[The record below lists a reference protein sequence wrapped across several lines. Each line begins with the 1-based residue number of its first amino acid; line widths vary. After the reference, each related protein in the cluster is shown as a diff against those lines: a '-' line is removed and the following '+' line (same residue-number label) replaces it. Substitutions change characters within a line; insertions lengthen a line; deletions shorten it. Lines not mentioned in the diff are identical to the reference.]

1 MAESYQIQPYMKE
14 LLARDATF
22 RLHTVSPSQRPYV
35 LPMSKAAVYDNK
47 AYAPFLRQRVRPKDA
62 IDLAKQDGVVYQIPC
77 GGGKVFIGESGR
89 PTQVRTKE
97 HDRDIRL
104 ANN

>member
-1 MAESYQIQPYMKE
+1 
-14 LLARDATF
+14 
-22 RLHTVSPSQRPYV
+22 
-35 LPMSKAAVYDNK
+35 MSKAAVYDNK
-47 AYAPFLRQRVRPKDA
+47 AYAPFLSQRVRPKDA

-77 GGGKVFIGESGR
+77 GGGKVVIGESGR

-104 ANN
+104 ANNWRGSICWNPYDMQSTVTRNA

>member
-1 MAESYQIQPYMKE
+1 
-14 LLARDATF
+14 
-22 RLHTVSPSQRPYV
+22 
-35 LPMSKAAVYDNK
+35 MSKAAVHNNK
-47 AYAPFLRQRVRPKDA
+47 AYAPFLSQRVRPKDA

-97 HDRDIRL
+97 HDREVWWGLICWNPYDMQSTVTR
-104 ANN
+104 NG

>member
-1 MAESYQIQPYMKE
+1 
-14 LLARDATF
+14 
-22 RLHTVSPSQRPYV
+22 
-35 LPMSKAAVYDNK
+35 MSKAAVHNNK
-47 AYAPFLRQRVRPKDA
+47 AYAPFPSQRVRPKDA
-62 IDLAKQDGVVYQIPC
+62 IDLAKQDGVVYKIPC

-104 ANN
+104 ANNWRGLICWNPYDMLATTEKKPPFLMCARKSRVKYAQ

>member
-1 MAESYQIQPYMKE
+1 
-14 LLARDATF
+14 
-22 RLHTVSPSQRPYV
+22 
-35 LPMSKAAVYDNK
+35 MSKAAVYDNK
-47 AYAPFLRQRVRPKDA
+47 AYAPFLSQRVRPKDA

-77 GGGKVFIGESGR
+77 GGGKVVIGESGR

-104 ANN
+104 ANNWRGLICWNPYDMQSTVTRNG

>member
-1 MAESYQIQPYMKE
+1 
-14 LLARDATF
+14 
-22 RLHTVSPSQRPYV
+22 
-35 LPMSKAAVYDNK
+35 MSKAAVYDNK
-47 AYAPFLRQRVRPKDA
+47 AYAPFLSQRVRPKDA

-77 GGGKVFIGESGR
+77 GGGKVVIGESGR

-104 ANN
+104 ANNWRGLICWNPYDMQSTVTRNA

>member
-1 MAESYQIQPYMKE
+1 
-14 LLARDATF
+14 
-22 RLHTVSPSQRPYV
+22 
-35 LPMSKAAVYDNK
+35 MSKAAVYDNK
-47 AYAPFLRQRVRPKDA
+47 AYAPFLSQRVRPKDA

-97 HDRDIRL
+97 HDRDIQL
-104 ANN
+104 ANNWRGLICWNPYDMQSTATRNG